1 MKQKFLELI
10 DQIDAI
16 ESKFH
21 NAPSCNDFALAAG
34 KIIHELPE
42 FQTWIQAIQF
52 ELQGIIDATS
62 KQFAIDTLEAAKA
75 GYNGWNDEKCFRELK
90 SKLLVMKD
98 NIDEYYSTGDDD
110 MQENVNKPPKIFISH
125 SSGDKKYVSELIQLL
140 EDMGL
145 NQTQVFCSSVAGYDM
160 QISVDIYEFLRDQFK
175 EYNLHVFF
183 IHSKNYYESAISL
196 NEMGAAWVLRNNY
209 TSFLLPGFGFE
220 EMKGV
225 VNDSSIAIKLD
236 TDVIDVRHKLNQ
248 LYDKLV
254 SEFVLTRIADARWEQ
269 KRDRFIT
276 AITELNEEEAKEN
289 D

>member
-21 NAPSCNDFALAAG
+21 NAPSYNDFALAAG
-34 KIIHELPE
+34 MIIHDLPE

-125 SSGDKKYVSELIQLL
+125 SSKDKEYVSKLVELLVR
-140 EDMGL
+140 MGL
-145 NQTQVFCSSVAGYDM
+145 DSETMFCTSLPGYGIPIGSDICSS
-160 QISVDIYEFLRDQFK
+160 IWDQFHN
-175 EYNLHVFF
+175 YNLHVFF
-183 IHSKNYYESAISL
+183 IHSKNYYASAVSL
-196 NEMGAAWVLRNNY
+196 NEMGAAWALKNKY
-209 TSFLLPGFGFE
+209 TSFLLPGFNLE
-220 EMKGV
+220 EMTGV
-225 VNDSSIAIKLD
+225 VDRRLIAIKLD
-236 TDVIDVRHKLNQ
+236 NDPMEVGDMLNQ
-248 LYDKLV
+248 LYENIVL
-254 SEFVLTRIADARWEQ
+254 EFDLKKEKDIIWEQ
-269 KRDRFIT
+269 APNRFISEIN
-276 AITELNEEEAKEN
+276 AIGALTEE
-289 D
+289 